1 MPAAAAQAP
10 VLVALRGVGK
20 TFLNGT
26 HALAHLDLEVRAGEF
41 LTLLG
46 PSGCGKSTAL
56 RLIAGLEK
64 PSAGAILS
72 HLPHKP
78 GNIGFVFQDA
88 TLMPWA
94 SVRGNVRLPLE
105 LQHMHGREA
114 EQRVD

>member
-1 MPAAAAQAP
+1 MQA
-10 VLVALRGVGK
+10 LIFLENVGK
-20 TFLNGT
+20 QYRNGVT
-26 HALAHLDLEVRAGEF
+26 ALAHLDLEVRAGEL

-78 GNIGFVFQDA
+78 GNIGFVFQDP

-94 SVRGNVRLPLE
+94 SVHRNVRLPLE